1 MQSTIIKKVI
11 HGYEVELELNP
22 EVEWSDCWVMKDGFG
37 SSLAF
42 LETYGELSH
51 DTIGETLEVSPHTI
65 EVIRKWA
72 EKNGY

>member
-22 EVEWSDCWVMKDGFG
+22 EVEWSDCWVTKGQFHG
-37 SSLAF
+37 SLQR
-42 LETYGELSH
+42 LESEGTLS
-51 DTIGETLEVSPHTI
+51 DSYWNDLEVSPHTI
-65 EVIRKWA
+65 EVISKWA